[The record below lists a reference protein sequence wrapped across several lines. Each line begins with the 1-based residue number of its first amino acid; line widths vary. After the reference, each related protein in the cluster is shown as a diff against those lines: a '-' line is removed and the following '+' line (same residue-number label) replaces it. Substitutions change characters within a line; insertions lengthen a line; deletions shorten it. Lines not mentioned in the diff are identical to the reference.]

1 MDFFAGQ
8 DRARRRTRWL
18 ILLFLAA
25 CLGLI
30 AATYAFVTLALFL
43 NDPARSPFTFGDGR
57 WVELVWIAGII
68 SGGVSLVAVVRWVQ
82 MSAGG
87 GAIAEMMG
95 ALRVQANA
103 DEARLAQYHNVV
115 EEIALAANM
124 PVPGVYFLPGER
136 GMNAFAAGI
145 SPADSV
151 VCVTEGLLDHLNRNE
166 LQAVVAHEFSHILQ
180 GDTRLN
186 IRLAAMIKGITFIGD
201 VGRMLLYSGRSRRH
215 AKSEQR
221 VAVSLLGLGL
231 LVLGSAGTFFASLI
245 QSAISRQREYFAD
258 ASAVQFTRNGD
269 AVADA
274 LKVVAGYLPSSHVAI
289 PQASDFAHA
298 FFGSVKPHFWGWM
311 STHPPIEARILRI
324 QPRWDGRVIERRMIH
339 YESPKTGA
347 DTPVKARIAAAA
359 ILAGA
364 NPEGLFSAEPMISH
378 ASNVDADSERDP
390 QHELSMALQEPLVAL
405 AHVVALFLS
414 TESTV
419 RSQQGSTIAASGIAG
434 LESAVAQVDIDR
446 LAYFSVSRLQLVELS
461 CAALRALSYAQYQS
475 FKVLVL
481 DLIRADRRIELKE
494 WVLYH
499 LLRRYLDSEFLRVPD
514 RKPKYRRLEK
524 VREPCRVALSLLCHH
539 GSGDSIN
546 AFELAWGDLGLA
558 PADLLPL
565 ELCSVSEFSKSIE
578 TLALCYPLLKP
589 RILKAMQRAAFADQ
603 EVNEIEREII
613 YAVAAIMDCPLPS
626 AIKLD

>member
-18 ILLFLAA
+18 VLLFLAA

-43 NDPARSPFTFGDGR
+43 NDPARSPFSFSGGQ
-57 WVELVWIAGII
+57 WVELAWIAGII
-68 SGGVSLVAVVRWVQ
+68 SGSVSLVALVRWVQ

-87 GAIAEMMG
+87 SAIAEMMG
-95 ALRVQANA
+95 ATRIQTNT
-103 DEARLAQYHNVV
+103 DEIRLAQYHNVV

-124 PVPGVYFLPGER
+124 PVPGVYYLPGER
-136 GMNAFAAGI
+136 GMNAFAAGV
-145 SPADSV
+145 SPADSI
-151 VCVTEGLLDHLNRNE
+151 VCVTEGLLDHLNRDE

-201 VGRMLLYSGRSRRH
+201 VGRILLYSGRSRRRS
-215 AKSEQR
+215 KSDQR
-221 VAVSLLGLGL
+221 VAISLLGLGL
-231 LVLGSAGTFFASLI
+231 WLLGSVGTFFARLI

-298 FFGSVKPHFWGWM
+298 FFGTVKPHFWGWM

-324 QPRWDGRVIERRMIH
+324 QPRWDGRAIERSMIH
-339 YESPKTGA
+339 YATPKTGA
-347 DTPVKARIAAAA
+347 DTPAKARIAAAA

-364 NPEGLFSAEPMISH
+364 NPAGFFSPEPQ
-378 ASNVDADSERDP
+378 VSERSSVDGGVAHDP
-390 QHELSMALQEPLVAL
+390 QYELGLSIQEPLMAL
-405 AHVVALFLS
+405 AHVVTLFLS
-414 TESTV
+414 TEPAT
-419 RSQQGSTIAASGIAG
+419 RSQQASIIAASGIEG
-434 LESAVAQVDIDR
+434 LESAVLRVDLDTLTSDSI
-446 LAYFSVSRLQLVELS
+446 SRLRLVEL
-461 CAALRALSYAQYQS
+461 CCGALRSLSYNQYQK

-481 DLIRADRRIELKE
+481 DLIRADRRIDLKE
-494 WVLYH
+494 WVLYQ

-514 RKPKYRRLEK
+514 RKPRYRTLEK

-539 GSGDSIN
+539 GDGDSAK
-546 AFELAWGDLGLA
+546 AFKSAWSDLGLA
-558 PADLLPL
+558 TADLLPV
-565 ELCSVSEFSKSIE
+565 ESCSVSEFSKSIE
-578 TLALCYPLLKP
+578 ALALCYPLLKP
-589 RILKAMQRAAFADQ
+589 KILKAMQRAAYVDQ
-603 EVNEIEREII
+603 EISEVEREII
-613 YAVAAIMDCPLPS
+613 YAVAAIMDCPIPS
-626 AIKLD
+626 GVKLD

>member
-18 ILLFLAA
+18 VLLFLAA
-25 CLGLI
+25 CIGLI

-43 NDPARSPFTFGDGR
+43 NDPARSPFSFSGGR
-57 WVELVWIAGII
+57 WVELAWIAGII
-68 SGGVSLVAVVRWVQ
+68 SGSVSLVALVRWVQ

-87 GAIAEMMG
+87 SAIAEMMG
-95 ALRVQANA
+95 ARRIQTNT
-103 DEARLAQYHNVV
+103 DETRLAQYHNVV

-124 PVPGVYFLPGER
+124 PVPGVYYLPGER
-136 GMNAFAAGI
+136 GMNAFAAGVA
-145 SPADSV
+145 PADSI
-151 VCVTEGLLDHLNRNE
+151 VCVTEGLLDHLNRDE

-201 VGRMLLYSGRSRRH
+201 VGRILLYSGRSRRRS
-215 AKSEQR
+215 KSDQR
-221 VAVSLLGLGL
+221 VAISLLGLGL
-231 LVLGSAGTFFASLI
+231 WLLGSVGTFFARLI

-298 FFGSVKPHFWGWM
+298 FFGTVKPHFWAWM

-324 QPRWDGRVIERRMIH
+324 QPRWDGRAIQRSMIH
-339 YESPKTGA
+339 YATPKTGV
-347 DTPVKARIAAAA
+347 DTPAKARIAAAA

-364 NPEGLFSAEPMISH
+364 NPPGFFNPEPQISEGSS
-378 ASNVDADSERDP
+378 VDTGAARDP
-390 QHELSMALQEPLVAL
+390 QYELSLSIQEPLMAL
-405 AHVVALFLS
+405 AHIVTLFLS
-414 TESTV
+414 TEPAP
-419 RSQQGSTIAASGIAG
+419 RSQQASIIAASGIEG
-434 LESAVAQVDIDR
+434 LDSAVLRVDLDA
-446 LAYFSVSRLQLVELS
+446 LASDSISRLRLVELS
-461 CAALRALSYAQYQS
+461 CGALRSLSYNQYQK

-494 WVLYH
+494 WVLYQ
-499 LLRRYLDSEFLRVPD
+499 LLRRYLDGEFLRVPD
-514 RKPKYRRLEK
+514 RSPRYRSLEK

-539 GSGDSIN
+539 GGGDPAY
-546 AFELAWGDLGLA
+546 AFKLAWKDLGLA
-558 PADLLPL
+558 PADLLPV
-565 ELCSVSEFSKSIE
+565 ESCSVSEFSKSIE
-578 TLALCYPLLKP
+578 ALALCYPLLKP
-589 RILKAMQRAAFADQ
+589 KILKSMQSAAFVDQ
-603 EVNEIEREII
+603 EINEVEREII
-613 YAVAAIMDCPLPS
+613 YAVAAIMDCPIPS
-626 AIKLD
+626 GAKLD